1 MTGGQAGG
9 PQSPIDFPGPA
20 PSPTSDSLAAL
31 ALDVNQDKDVKLM
44 ATTALVAQTSFNLG
58 VNATKSEKKSSYPWW
73 AILIYVF
80 ILLISVVIYFLPSTT
95 ADHKNQALG
104 FLFGQTSLLFANFFK
119 KGEKD

>member
-1 MTGGQAGG
+1 MTGGQAGR

-20 PSPTSDSLAAL
+20 PSPTPDSLAAL
-31 ALDVNQDKDVKLM
+31 ALDVNQDRDVKLI
-44 ATTALVAQTSFNLG
+44 ATTGIVAQNSFDAG
-58 VNATKSEKKSSYPWW
+58 VNAAKSEKKSSYPWW

-80 ILLISVVIYFLPSTT
+80 IILISVVIYFLPSTT

-104 FLFGQTSLLFANFFK
+104 FLLGQALLFANFFK